1 MTSHVELDI
10 AAPQARVAE
19 LFVDPRNNPRWMD
32 DLDHIEPVSGELGEA
47 GSSYRL
53 VPKRGSMGSMIF
65 VATIV
70 TRALPS
76 EVRLLLRARRIS
88 MHATGRF
95 VRVSNRRTRLISEE
109 VFTFDGVVQKV
120 IGFFARRSI
129 AAAHRRHME
138 SFKRFAESAV

>member
-19 LFVDPRNNPRWMD
+19 LFVDPRNNSRWMD

-53 VPKRGSMGSMIF
+53 VPKKGSMTF

-70 TRALPS
+70 MRALPS

-88 MHATGRF
+88 MHATDRF
-95 VRVSNRRTRLISEE
+95 IRVSDRRTRLISEE

-129 AAAHRRHME
+129 AAAHTRHME